1 MESVLFKES
10 EFEIPQERE
19 SFQKIFQ
26 LLSEKFGLD
35 AFARY
40 RDGLAQGRLAPAYFE
55 AVIGGALSNVDAI
68 AKKSPKT
75 LKQALASLVESSE
88 FREVTGPGA
97 NTIEKLRKRIQ
108 LVSECFR

>member
-1 MESVLFKES
+1 MTQVQGALKLILEP
-10 EFEIPQERE
+10 I
-19 SFQKIFQ
+19 
-26 LLSEKFGLD
+26 EKFGPD

-55 AVIGGALSNVDAI
+55 AVIGGTLSNIDAI
-68 AKKSPKT
+68 GKNSPEN

-108 LVSECFR
+108 LVSDCFR